1 MKKDALRFLVIVLG
15 LAEVVMLAHW
25 IDDHRQ
31 QMNAPISEERLY
43 VDGATAKRLTFA
55 FNGIAADWYWMR
67 SLQYVGQKIV
77 NYEDSHDGRFNLG
90 NLSSLDLNLLAPLL
104 RVTTTL
110 DPQFMA
116 PYEFGAVIL
125 PELNQNEAISLL
137 NYGIAANPSSWRL
150 HHYLGY
156 ICWQRKDYAQASD
169 VYAAGAKLP
178 GAPAW
183 MAALSARMKAEG
195 GSRDAA
201 REMYLHLYDSSSSD
215 NSVKQ
220 MVEKQLM
227 RLDSLDERDM
237 IRRTLDAYKA
247 RNGRCVSSWREVSD
261 ALPASIDMGGLNGTP
276 VDRLRVSRQMKFD
289 SVTGAPLDPSDTPY
303 RLIKDG
309 CDVDLSEDSKVPRG

>member
-1 MKKDALRFLVIVLG
+1 MKKDALRILVIVLG

-31 QMNAPISEERLY
+31 RMNPPISEERLY

-77 NYEDSHDGRFNLG
+77 NYEDSHDGRLNLG
-90 NLSSLDLNLLAPLL
+90 NLSSLNLTLLAPLL

-116 PYEFGAVIL
+116 PYEFGAFIL
-125 PELNQNEAISLL
+125 PELNQDEAISLL

-156 ICWQRKDYAQASD
+156 IYWQRKDYAQASD

-195 GSRDAA
+195 GSRDAG
-201 REMYLHLYDSSSSD
+201 REMYRHLYEGSSD
-215 NSVKQ
+215 EAVKE
-220 MVEKQLM
+220 MVTKQIM
-227 RLDSLDERDM
+227 RLDSLDERDV
-237 IRRTLDAYKA
+237 IRRVLTDYRAQS
-247 RNGRCVSSWREVSD
+247 GRCASSWRDVAG
-261 ALPASIDMGGLNGTP
+261 ALRTARLKIDST
-276 VDRLRVSRQMKFD
+276 
-289 SVTGAPLDPSDTPY
+289 TGAPLDPSDSPY
-303 RLIKDG
+303 GLIKNG

>member
-1 MKKDALRFLVIVLG
+1 MKKDALRFIVIVLG
-15 LAEVVMLAHW
+15 LAEVVLLAHL

-31 QMNAPISEERLY
+31 DMNARISEERLY

-55 FNGIAADWYWMR
+55 FNGLAADWYWMR
-67 SLQYVGQKIV
+67 SLQYVGRKIV
-77 NYEDSHDGRFNLG
+77 HYEDSHDGRFNLG

-104 RVTTTL
+104 RAATTL

-116 PYEFGAVIL
+116 PYEYGAVIL
-125 PELNQNEAISLL
+125 PEVNQDEAISLL

-150 HHYLGY
+150 YHYLGY
-156 ICWQRKDYAQASD
+156 IYWQRNDYSQASD

-201 REMYLHLYDSSSSD
+201 REMYRHLYEASNDEA
-215 NSVKQ
+215 VKE
-220 MVEKQLM
+220 MVAKQIR
-227 RLDSLDERDM
+227 RLDSLDERDA
-237 IRRTLDAYKA
+237 IRHVLADYRAQS
-247 RNGRCVSSWREVSD
+247 GRCASSWRDVAG
-261 ALPASIDMGGLNGTP
+261 ALRAA
-276 VDRLRVSRQMKFD
+276 RLRVETS
-289 SVTGAPLDPSDTPY
+289 SGAPIDPSDTPY

-309 CDVDLSEDSKVPRG
+309 CDVGLDENTKVPKR

>member
-1 MKKDALRFLVIVLG
+1 MKKDALRILVIILG

-31 QMNAPISEERLY
+31 QMKPPISEERLY
-43 VDGATAKRLTFA
+43 LDGATAKRLTFA

-67 SLQYVGQKIV
+67 SLQYVGRKIV
-77 NYEDSHDGRFNLG
+77 DYEDSHDGRFNLS

-156 ICWQRKDYAQASD
+156 IYWQRKDYAQASD

-183 MAALSARMKAEG
+183 MAALAARMKAEG
-195 GSRDAA
+195 GSRQAA
-201 REMYLHLYDSSSSD
+201 GLMYQHLYDSSSD
-215 NSVKQ
+215 ESVKQ

-227 RLDSLDERDM
+227 RLDSLDERDV
-237 IRRTLDAYKA
+237 IRRVLAAFKA
-247 RNGRCVSSWREVSD
+247 RNGRCISSWREVDGELRAARIEISRLDPSLKSYHTFKTD
-261 ALPASIDMGGLNGTP
+261 AD
-276 VDRLRVSRQMKFD
+276 
-289 SVTGAPLDPSDTPY
+289 GAPLDPSGIPY
-303 RLIKDG
+303 RLTAGG
-309 CDVDLSEDSKVPRG
+309 CDVDLDDNTKVPKR

>member
-1 MKKDALRFLVIVLG
+1 MKKDALRFLVIVLAM
-15 LAEVVMLAHW
+15 AEVVMLSHW

-31 QMNAPISEERLY
+31 DVNAPISEERLY

-116 PYEFGAVIL
+116 PYEYGAVIL
-125 PELNQNEAISLL
+125 PELNQDEAISLL
-137 NYGIAANPSSWRL
+137 NYGITANPSSWRL
-150 HHYLGY
+150 YHYLGY
-156 ICWQRKDYAQASD
+156 IYWQRKDYAQASN
-169 VYAAGAKLP
+169 VYATGAKLP
-178 GAPAW
+178 DAPAW

-201 REMYLHLYDSSSSD
+201 REMYLHLYEASNDEA
-215 NSVKQ
+215 VKE
-220 MVEKQLM
+220 MVTKQIM
-227 RLDSLDERDM
+227 RLDSLDERDV
-237 IRRTLDAYKA
+237 IRRVLADYRAQS
-247 RNGRCVSSWREVSD
+247 GRCASSWRDVAA
-261 ALPASIDMGGLNGTP
+261 ALRTARLKIDST
-276 VDRLRVSRQMKFD
+276 
-289 SVTGAPLDPSDTPY
+289 TGAPLDPSKIPY

-309 CDVDLSEDSKVPRG
+309 CDVDLIEDSNVPKH